1 MFELGGANMIR
12 ALMVATFGMLL
23 VSSVAAEESG
33 ESVPKTYDG
42 SGDAFKEGG
51 REIGEGF
58 KSLGRGVR
66 DTFTGQE
73 AKEDYKNTKSIG
85 EGAKDIG
92 RGVAGGARA
101 TGETVKDAVDGE
113 EK

>member
-1 MFELGGANMIR
+1 MIR
-12 ALMVATFGMLL
+12 ALVIAGFALLFTGVA
-23 VSSVAAEESG
+23 AAEESG
-33 ESVPKTYDG
+33 ETVPKTYQG

-51 REIGEGF
+51 RELGEGF
-58 KSLGRGVR
+58 KSLGRGIR
-66 DTFTGQE
+66 DTFTGRE
-73 AKEDYKNTKSIG
+73 ARDDYQNTKSIG

-113 EK
+113 EQAE